1 MVPARPY
8 MIYYF
13 LSVTLLTSRPS
24 TFPIAHFTLA
34 TLDFSLF
41 LKGARHGFASEPL
54 HWLFPLPR
62 MLFLLLFQG
71 GILLTLHLRTGLFM
85 IICND
90 FIFWPVC
97 LFSV

>member
-24 TFPIAHFTLA
+24 TFLIAHFTLA

-41 LKGARHGFASEPL
+41 LKGPL
-54 HWLFPLPR
+54 HWLFPL
-62 MLFLLLFQG
+62 
-71 GILLTLHLRTGLFM
+71 
-85 IICND
+85 
-90 FIFWPVC
+90 
-97 LFSV
+97 